1 MKKIL
6 FLLAFAITSISL
18 NAQQEASN
26 WFFGDGAGIQFN
38 QDGTIT
44 PTTGNLNTDEG
55 CTSISDTNGDLLF
68 YTDGITVFDRN
79 GDVMPNGFGLKGNP
93 SSTQSALIVPK
104 PQDPNIYYI
113 FTVDTFFQ
121 GNPDE
126 GFHFYEVDM
135 TLNGGLGN
143 VVVGSETQ
151 LLADSSEKISA
162 VLKDCNTQNIWVI
175 TLSNS
180 TGTPAPNGTP
190 NAFDTFHAYEV
201 STAGV
206 NTTAVTSPA
215 GITLSEQRG
224 YLKFSPSGEKLATAN
239 IEQGLFLY
247 DFDVT
252 TGMVTGGP
260 TPLNITTVSNGAV
273 FSYGLEFSPNS
284 ELLYV
289 SSYNNFFAQNN
300 PGANDNP
307 ANHFASLVQFDLTS
321 ANVQASQILIDQ
333 RNFYRAA
340 LQTGPDGRIYR
351 TTSASYNNGLPFLSV
366 INNPNEIGAASDYVH
381 NAIALSNNSRQ
392 GLPPFIASF
401 FVDTIDII
409 NDPNITT
416 TFLPLCQGELYTLS
430 ADNIPGATYT
440 WSFDGVAQPTPAVPY
455 EFEVF
460 QNGLYEVFIE
470 LNNGDCETFLGVA
483 EVEYSPFPE
492 GFTPPKIDVCDALP
506 NDDVSTFNLNQQDTV
521 VLGGQDPNT
530 YTVHYYET
538 EMDALMD
545 RDEIVGPFQ
554 NTSNPQEIF
563 IRVENVNNENCFT
576 VTDQNTNA
584 ILSFEVEVYNTPT
597 ISNTGGVDEC
607 DLEGDTTD
615 GVITIDLDALD
626 NTVLGTQDPMDFT
639 VSYHSSANGAMMN
652 TDVLPSMYQNTP
664 FNDQVFIR
672 VENNDNTDC
681 FSTGSFSIT
690 VSLTPEVNDI
700 GLFQCDEDGTPD
712 GRTVFNILEKEEDIT
727 GGNPNFSVMYY
738 TSMANAMSET
748 DPIDASNFGNTSN
761 PQIITARVTDTT
773 SDCFSFSEVTLEVS
787 ATAANDAY
795 LGVCDTDDIEDG
807 FVSFDL
813 SMADAQVLDGLP
825 AGLDLAYYISSE
837 DALLEQN
844 PLPNDFTNTIVNNQT
859 IFVRVE
865 NDNNCYGINEVE
877 LEVLTLPN
885 VVTEFETLYCLNTF
899 PAKIT
904 LDGGV
909 INDVPNNYY
918 YDWSTGE
925 TTIEIEVN
933 EPGTYTVT
941 VSSVFGCSKER
952 TVTVLASNIATIDN
966 IEVTDA
972 VENNTVTVLT
982 SGEGDYEFSLDDPN
996 GVYQDSNVFENVR
1009 PGIYTVFVRDKN
1021 GCGISEEMVSVV
1033 GFPRFFT
1040 PNGDN
1045 QNDFWQVKGI
1055 SSQFQPD
1062 TIIYIFDKYGKLVSE
1077 VNPLGSGW
1085 DGNYN
1090 GNPLP
1095 SSDYWFSVT
1104 LQDGRRFSSHFALK
1118 R

>member
-1 MKKIL
+1 
-6 FLLAFAITSISL
+6 
-18 NAQQEASN
+18 
-26 WFFGDGAGIQFN
+26 
-38 QDGTIT
+38 
-44 PTTGNLNTDEG
+44 
-55 CTSISDTNGDLLF
+55 
-68 YTDGITVFDRN
+68 
-79 GDVMPNGFGLKGNP
+79 
-93 SSTQSALIVPK
+93 
-104 PQDPNIYYI
+104 
-113 FTVDTFFQ
+113 
-121 GNPDE
+121 
-126 GFHFYEVDM
+126 
-135 TLNGGLGN
+135 
-143 VVVGSETQ
+143 
-151 LLADSSEKISA
+151 
-162 VLKDCNTQNIWVI
+162 
-175 TLSNS
+175 
-180 TGTPAPNGTP
+180 
-190 NAFDTFHAYEV
+190 
-201 STAGV
+201 
-206 NTTAVTSPA
+206 
-215 GITLSEQRG
+215 
-224 YLKFSPSGEKLATAN
+224 
-239 IEQGLFLY
+239 
-247 DFDVT
+247 
-252 TGMVTGGP
+252 
-260 TPLNITTVSNGAV
+260 
-273 FSYGLEFSPNS
+273 
-284 ELLYV
+284 
-289 SSYNNFFAQNN
+289 
-300 PGANDNP
+300 
-307 ANHFASLVQFDLTS
+307 
-321 ANVQASQILIDQ
+321 
-333 RNFYRAA
+333 
-340 LQTGPDGRIYR
+340 
-351 TTSASYNNGLPFLSV
+351 
-366 INNPNEIGAASDYVH
+366 
-381 NAIALSNNSRQ
+381 
-392 GLPPFIASF
+392 
-401 FVDTIDII
+401 
-409 NDPNITT
+409 
-416 TFLPLCQGELYTLS
+416 
-430 ADNIPGATYT
+430 
-440 WSFDGVAQPTPAVPY
+440 
-455 EFEVF
+455 
-460 QNGLYEVFIE
+460 
-470 LNNGDCETFLGVA
+470 
-483 EVEYSPFPE
+483 
-492 GFTPPKIDVCDALP
+492 
-506 NDDVSTFNLNQQDTV
+506 
-521 VLGGQDPNT
+521 
-530 YTVHYYET
+530 
-538 EMDALMD
+538 
-545 RDEIVGPFQ
+545 
-554 NTSNPQEIF
+554 
-563 IRVENVNNENCFT
+563 
-576 VTDQNTNA
+576 
-584 ILSFEVEVYNTPT
+584 
-597 ISNTGGVDEC
+597 
-607 DLEGDTTD
+607 
-615 GVITIDLDALD
+615 
-626 NTVLGTQDPMDFT
+626 
-639 VSYHSSANGAMMN
+639 
-652 TDVLPSMYQNTP
+652 MYQNTP

-681 FSTGSFSIT
+681 FTTGSFSIT

-1033 GFPRFFT
+1033 GFTRFFT